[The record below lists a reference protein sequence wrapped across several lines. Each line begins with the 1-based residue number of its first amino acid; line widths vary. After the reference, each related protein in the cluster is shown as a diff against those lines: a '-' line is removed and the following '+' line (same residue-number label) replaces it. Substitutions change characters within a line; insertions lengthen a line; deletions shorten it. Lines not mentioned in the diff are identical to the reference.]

1 MRSLRGRHGGA
12 VTLAAVT
19 LAASVV
25 CATVIA
31 VSGAEDGTGPA
42 AAPTSSGPDPTSSPT
57 PRPVPADLGKDL
69 LKRDPAASPNARA
82 VFQMLADLEQA
93 ARSGKPRGTVIGQH
107 VELQNEL
114 YNTSYGDFAGSKPAG
129 YYYKKAADITGKL
142 PGFVETD
149 LGPGYGQ
156 STWGVGNERSYS
168 AGRWPSCEAK
178 WQYTDDAVD
187 LLKAVWS
194 GYPRAADGSYGT
206 GEGGAQRNCDGST
219 TALPD
224 NGGAP
229 AGMVGMSFHEPYPGA
244 PVKSF
249 ENVLCRSSP
258 RTTDPKWFGRV
269 VDQAGGT
276 RENKA
281 LMEDLRFLA
290 DHLEYLASHDVPVL
304 FRPYHEMNN
313 QDCQRSFWWSGQTG
327 ADFKKLWTITYRY
340 LVETRGL
347 HNLIFVWTPVS
358 WDGAPGVEPWDY
370 YPGEGYVD
378 VVGVDDY
385 SGSPTDPIGTGEL
398 WTKRYYDGLSAY
410 RKPRVLAESFAV
422 PVNSRQQDTLAQT
435 PWTMWTVWGQ
445 SLTERNVSP
454 GPVVNRLSD
463 VKDTYNS
470 PLAITGGSGRFG
482 ANQDWSALH
491 LD

>member
-1 MRSLRGRHGGA
+1 M
-12 VTLAAVT
+12 TLAAVT

-42 AAPTSSGPDPTSSPT
+42 AAPTPSGPDPTSSPT

-194 GYPRAADGSYGT
+194 GYPRAADGSYGDRLRAARSAT
-206 GEGGAQRNCDGST
+206 ATAAPRPCRT
-219 TALPD
+219 TA
-224 NGGAP
+224 AP
-229 AGMVGMSFHEPYPGA
+229 RPGWSACPYHEPYPGA

-258 RTTDPKWFGRV
+258 PDDRPEVVRPGRSTRRAAPARTSPDGGPALPRGPPGVPGRARRPCALPAVPRDEQPGLPAQFLV
-269 VDQAGGT
+269 V
-276 RENKA
+276 R
-281 LMEDLRFLA
+281 
-290 DHLEYLASHDVPVL
+290 
-304 FRPYHEMNN
+304 
-313 QDCQRSFWWSGQTG
+313 QTG

-398 WTKRYYDGLSAY
+398 WTKRYYGRPLG
-410 RKPRVLAESFAV
+410 V
-422 PVNSRQQDTLAQT
+422 PQAPGCWPSR
-435 PWTMWTVWGQ
+435 
-445 SLTERNVSP
+445 SP
-454 GPVVNRLSD
+454 FR
-463 VKDTYNS
+463 
-470 PLAITGGSGRFG
+470 
-482 ANQDWSALH
+482 
-491 LD
+491 